1 MFVRFHASDMKRAPA
16 GDYPA
21 GALSCGN
28 FLSGRRES
36 NPRNQFGS
44 SLGTVQVVC
53 LSAYVQVSGL
63 DWHVQV
69 HRFHPVACET

>member
-1 MFVRFHASDMKRAPA
+1 MRFPGLDMMRAPA

-21 GALSCGN
+21 GALTCGL

-36 NPRNQFGS
+36 NPRNQFGRHPQA
-44 SLGTVQVVC
+44 VQVVS

-63 DWHVQV
+63 DWRVQV
-69 HRFHPVACET
+69 HRFHPVACEM